1 MSRTQPKP
9 IEIGDRFGR
18 WTVLAKA
25 PRRGR
30 HIYWLVRCDCG
41 TENTVDSQHLR
52 SGASQSCGCLPRKG
66 VHGMTDHPW
75 YLRWNSMRNR
85 CNNPTNRDYHL
96 YGGRGI
102 KVCPQW
108 DDFPTYVRDVEA
120 LGPPPSPEH
129 TTIDRI
135 DNDGIYEPGNIR
147 WATQKEQRANQRR
160 SKLSV
165 V

>member
-1 MSRTQPKP
+1 
-9 IEIGDRFGR
+9 
-18 WTVLAKA
+18 
-25 PRRGR
+25 
-30 HIYWLVRCDCG
+30 
-41 TENTVDSQHLR
+41 
-52 SGASQSCGCLPRKG
+52 
-66 VHGMTDHPW
+66 
-75 YLRWNSMRNR
+75 MRNR